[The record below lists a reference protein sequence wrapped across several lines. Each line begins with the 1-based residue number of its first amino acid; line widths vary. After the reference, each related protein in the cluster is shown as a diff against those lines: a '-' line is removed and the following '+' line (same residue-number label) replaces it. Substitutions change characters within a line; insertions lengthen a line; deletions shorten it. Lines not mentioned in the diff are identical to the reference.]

1 MKWIKYQILCSQV
14 DGKEILITK
23 KLEYSS
29 ANINIAKSESYS
41 GSYTIV
47 EDSVTLNKNP
57 LSVALGGTGA
67 NNAASAR
74 TNLGAASST
83 ILSSHTGNK
92 SNPHGV
98 TKSQVSLSNVT
109 NNQQMPIAGGTFTG
123 NVKAYSTNRSDES
136 LRNIQVG
143 TGTVDSGSLS
153 NFTAAST
160 NKIIMVRK

>member
-83 ILSSHTGNK
+83 TLRLYFFAIFIISSISHET
-92 SNPHGV
+92 P
-98 TKSQVSLSNVT
+98 
-109 NNQQMPIAGGTFTG
+109 A
-123 NVKAYSTNRSDES
+123 
-136 LRNIQVG
+136 
-143 TGTVDSGSLS
+143 
-153 NFTAAST
+153 
-160 NKIIMVRK
+160 